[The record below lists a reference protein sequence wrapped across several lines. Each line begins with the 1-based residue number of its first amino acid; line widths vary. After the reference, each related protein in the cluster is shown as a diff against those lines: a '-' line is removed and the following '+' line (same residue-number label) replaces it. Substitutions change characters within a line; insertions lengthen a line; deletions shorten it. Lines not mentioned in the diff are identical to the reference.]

1 MLVPLYP
8 FTGQGGSQCATQA
21 LTQKEQGLAL
31 YVRLVNQPSQ
41 AGLCVVQG
49 AFYVRCASRAPISPV
64 VDQEDVVALLREP
77 GDVHDVAADVLGVAV
92 KEVNST
98 FRFGAGGEPPAVEG
112 FSVGGFHEHIFEFQ
126 VQAVGSDVGDLVR
139 IEEHAAAAGLQQ
151 QGKRG
156 GEAGQCSQS
165 CQK

>member
-1 MLVPLYP
+1 M
-8 FTGQGGSQCATQA
+8 
-21 LTQKEQGLAL
+21 
-31 YVRLVNQPSQ
+31 
-41 AGLCVVQG
+41 
-49 AFYVRCASRAPISPV
+49 
-64 VDQEDVVALLREP
+64 
-77 GDVHDVAADVLGVAV
+77 AADVLGVAV

-139 IEEHAAAAGLQQ
+139 VEEHAAAAGLQQ

-156 GEAGQCSQS
+156 GETGQCSQN